1 MLDIKVLN
9 QEVLKETLEMKDVIL
24 AVEKAYI
31 LKAQNRT
38 ELFPMVFHEF
48 NPGVADMDI
57 KSGHLK
63 DESIFGLKLVSWF
76 GENKEKNLP
85 LLFGTTL
92 IFDDKTGMPLA
103 LLNADY
109 ITGMRTGAAGAI
121 GAKYLAKKNSK
132 SLLMVGTG
140 HVAQFEILATL
151 IAVPSIEKVR
161 VYNPRS
167 EERTATYASKIKNIL
182 KNSFNFESDVE
193 FEAVRDIK
201 DAVSN
206 SDIIITA
213 TPSREPMILK
223 DWVKPGTHFSCVG
236 SDMEGK
242 QEIDENIFLD
252 AKVVVDDITQ
262 AVNVGETETAIK
274 KNIIK
279 ESDLLGEMGEI
290 ILGNIKGRTSDND
303 ITIFDSTGI
312 ALQDLITS
320 KLALDLAEKK
330 NLGISI
336 KL

>member
-1 MLDIKVLN
+1 MLDIKILN
-9 QEVLKETLEMKDVIL
+9 QEVLKETLEMKEVIL
-24 AVEKAYI
+24 AVEKAYT

-63 DESIFGLKLVSWF
+63 DEGIFGLKLVSWF
-76 GENKEKNLP
+76 GENKEKDLP

-121 GAKYLAKKNSK
+121 GAKYLAKKNSE

-151 IAVPSIEKVR
+151 IAVPSIKKVR

-167 EERTATYASKIKNIL
+167 EESTISYANKIKNIL
-182 KNSFNFESDVE
+182 KDSFNFETDVE
-193 FEAVRDIK
+193 FEAVKDLK

-213 TPSREPMILK
+213 TPSRKPMILK

-252 AKVVVDDITQ
+252 ALVVIDDITQ

-274 KNIIK
+274 KNIITQ
-279 ESDLLGEMGEI
+279 SDLLSEMGEI
-290 ILGNIKGRTSDND
+290 ILGNVKGRTSEND

-320 KLALDLAEKK
+320 KLALELAEKK
-330 NLGISI
+330 NLGTTV

>member
-1 MLDIKVLN
+1 
-9 QEVLKETLEMKDVIL
+9 
-24 AVEKAYI
+24 
-31 LKAQNRT
+31 
-38 ELFPMVFHEF
+38 
-48 NPGVADMDI
+48 
-57 KSGHLK
+57 
-63 DESIFGLKLVSWF
+63 
-76 GENKEKNLP
+76 
-85 LLFGTTL
+85 
-92 IFDDKTGMPLA
+92 MPLA

-132 SLLMVGTG
+132 TLLMVGTG

-193 FEAVRDIK
+193 FEAVKDIK

>member
-1 MLDIKVLN
+1 MLDVKVLN
-9 QEVLKETLEMKDVIL
+9 QEVLKETLEMKEVIL
-24 AVEKAYI
+24 AVEKAYT

-63 DESIFGLKLVSWF
+63 DEGIFGLKLVSWF
-76 GENKEKNLP
+76 GENKEKDLP

-140 HVAQFEILATL
+140 HVAQFQILATL
-151 IAVPSIEKVR
+151 IALPSIEKVR

-167 EERTATYASKIKNIL
+167 VERTTAYASKIKNIL

-193 FEAVRDIK
+193 FEAVNNLK

-223 DWVKPGTHFSCVG
+223 DWIKPGTHFSCVG

-242 QEIDENIFLD
+242 QEIDENIFID
-252 AKVVVDDITQ
+252 AKIIVDDITQ
-262 AVNVGETETAIK
+262 AINVGETETAIK

-279 ESDLLGEMGEI
+279 ESDLLGEMGDI
-290 ILGNIKGRTSDND
+290 ILGNVNGRTSDND